1 MLQCSLTS
9 GTPFHLAIHHH
20 IPGLLHLLLLLLCAT
35 LISSAPIPVT
45 VRLLA
50 VSRNGDMHT
59 HHLQRHTLLRHRVS
73 VFQQAGVD
81 TFDASIV
88 SKFNGCV
95 TGVTTVRTLLPPIRD
110 RGLCS
115 PSKHHQ
121 CCHGASQTAVFS
133 HWAREVVDTSEVKTQ
148 R

>member
-20 IPGLLHLLLLLLCAT
+20 IPGLLHPLHLLFCAT

-50 VSRNGDMHT
+50 VMVICT
-59 HHLQRHTLLRHRVS
+59 HIALQKHTLLRHRVS

-110 RGLCS
+110 RGVCS

>member
-20 IPGLLHLLLLLLCAT
+20 IPGLLHLLHLLFCAT

-45 VRLLA
+45 LRLLA
-50 VSRNGDMHT
+50 VMVICT
-59 HHLQRHTLLRHRVS
+59 HITLQKHTLLRHRVS

-110 RGLCS
+110 RGVCS

-133 HWAREVVDTSEVKTQ
+133 HWAGEVVDTSEVKTQ

>member
-35 LISSAPIPVT
+35 LISSAPIPVI

-50 VSRNGDMHT
+50 VMVICT
-59 HHLQRHTLLRHRVS
+59 HITLQRHTLLRHRVS

-110 RGLCS
+110 RGVCS